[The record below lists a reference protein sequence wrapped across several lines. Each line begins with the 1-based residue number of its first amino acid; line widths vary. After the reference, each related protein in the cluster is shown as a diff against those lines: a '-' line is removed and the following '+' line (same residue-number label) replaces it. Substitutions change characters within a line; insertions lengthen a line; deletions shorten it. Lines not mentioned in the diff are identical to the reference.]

1 MDLIKEIKE
10 IKKQLSKLEK
20 FAEEEKKAKQLTISN
35 IKVGEQFVYGGVCQD
50 KCRVL

>member
-20 FAEEEKKAKQLTISN
+20 ICKRRKESKTVDNFRS
-35 IKVGEQFVYGGVCQD
+35 
-50 KCRVL
+50 RVLCEIQKHSKN